1 MDKFIR
7 VKGVSILISIII
19 IVVTLAYL
27 FLDPIVKYW
36 LERHGSNYIGA
47 EVNIDSVEVS
57 FNPVTVKIN
66 DFQATDAFKPERNLL
81 SFSFATIDVD
91 IVQLLFGRIVINE
104 LLMEGVE
111 FYNKRK
117 SQGKVF
123 IDVSNLND
131 RPLAEL
137 DKIVEI
143 PNLELES
150 LEKVFKQENLNT
162 VKAGQQLKNSID
174 LEKRQWQS
182 LEKKLP
188 NSKTLEL
195 YKKQVKAF
203 SNIKI
208 KSPADVEKLHNNFK
222 SLQQKIEFDI
232 QSIQLAQDQLNISK
246 EKIENQVS
254 LLEVAF
260 QKDQD
265 EIEHLLELDS
275 ELNKGFV
282 RNLFSVKAQQYYE
295 KSVSLIDRFAPQLIN
310 KKQPALMRK
319 QTPKP
324 KDAGRYISF
333 EEENPM
339 PEFLI
344 KNARIL
350 VSLPIGEFKLD
361 VKELTHQHWLR
372 QLPTVLAINSS
383 QLKQQG
389 HVYIAGQFKLTKL
402 GEVDGGSRYNISQ
415 MAIPVLNLIESE
427 SLSLTL
433 DAGSLST
440 KGDFSV
446 VKSHLVGHG
455 SFNFEGLEFKY
466 KAQSSTARLL
476 SGLID
481 NMNEFSVEMDAKG
494 KMDAI
499 NWQFSSSVDDLISE
513 KISQELNRQALK
525 LESDLINRV
534 KAQYESFQSEH
545 LTAISEINHFD
556 NTVGK
561 TQNSLNLLLTEELA
575 DAKKSQLENKL
586 INKLEELFK

>member
-1 MDKFIR
+1 
-7 VKGVSILISIII
+7 
-19 IVVTLAYL
+19 
-27 FLDPIVKYW
+27 
-36 LERHGSNYIGA
+36 
-47 EVNIDSVEVS
+47 
-57 FNPVTVKIN
+57 
-66 DFQATDAFKPERNLL
+66 
-81 SFSFATIDVD
+81 
-91 IVQLLFGRIVINE
+91 
-104 LLMEGVE
+104 
-111 FYNKRK
+111 
-117 SQGKVF
+117 
-123 IDVSNLND
+123 
-131 RPLAEL
+131 
-137 DKIVEI
+137 
-143 PNLELES
+143 
-150 LEKVFKQENLNT
+150 
-162 VKAGQQLKNSID
+162 
-174 LEKRQWQS
+174 
-182 LEKKLP
+182 
-188 NSKTLEL
+188 
-195 YKKQVKAF
+195 
-203 SNIKI
+203 
-208 KSPADVEKLHNNFK
+208 
-222 SLQQKIEFDI
+222 
-232 QSIQLAQDQLNISK
+232 
-246 EKIENQVS
+246 
-254 LLEVAF
+254 
-260 QKDQD
+260 
-265 EIEHLLELDS
+265 
-275 ELNKGFV
+275 V